1 MSLDYNYTNFFLY
14 HILLSWKQ
22 QHWQGQ
28 KFLLQCGLND
38 MATYIKWFTNF
49 VVVYVFVD
57 QIYLCT
63 IRYFE
68 NFYLSQNAA
77 KVKSLSKNAPKIS
90 TALNQAVWKQGISK
104 QQNSQCFLC
113 NFFLTQYGYLRRN
126 GVKEKWGCE
135 SYFN

>member
-1 MSLDYNYTNFFLY
+1 
-14 HILLSWKQ
+14 
-22 QHWQGQ
+22 
-28 KFLLQCGLND
+28 
-38 MATYIKWFTNF
+38 MATYFKRFTNF

-90 TALNQAVWKQGISK
+90 AALNQAVWKLGISK
-104 QQNSQCFLC
+104 QQNSQCLIC

-126 GVKEKWGCE
+126 GVKEKWGNE
-135 SYFN
+135 SYSNKF

>member
-38 MATYIKWFTNF
+38 KATYIKWFTNF

-68 NFYLSQNAA
+68 NFYLSQNTA

-90 TALNQAVWKQGISK
+90 AAQNQAVWKMSISK
-104 QQNSQCFLC
+104 QQNSQC

-126 GVKEKWGCE
+126 GVKEKWGNE